1 MGRPDTASIL
11 SNLRVEHM
19 SLQASSGGPF
29 GHLDMCA
36 SEHAP
41 DLIVVDT
48 AMSAFGTLD
57 ENDNSEAGR
66 IVSSLRGI
74 QARGDKERALLVL
87 RHSLTG
93 TKEGRGAKSWKG
105 LCDAQYYFSAR
116 TGPNIK
122 GGLRKTVIEPRKVRA
137 YGLRNRL
144 EITPSWVD
152 GDAGIAL
159 FGKDL
164 EK

>member
-1 MGRPDTASIL
+1 MTL
-11 SNLRVEHM
+11 NLRVEHM

-29 GHLDMCA
+29 GHMDMCA
-36 SEHAP
+36 AEWSP
-41 DLIVVDT
+41 DLIVIDT
-48 AMSAFGTLD
+48 AMTACRVDD

-66 IVSSLRGI
+66 IVASLRGI

-105 LCDAQYYFSAR
+105 LVDAQYYFSAR
-116 TGPNIK
+116 TGPKSK

-137 YGLRNRL
+137 YGLRNQL
-144 EITPSWVD
+144 EITPSWVENRD
-152 GDAGIAL
+152 GIAL
-159 FGKDL
+159 SGKDL